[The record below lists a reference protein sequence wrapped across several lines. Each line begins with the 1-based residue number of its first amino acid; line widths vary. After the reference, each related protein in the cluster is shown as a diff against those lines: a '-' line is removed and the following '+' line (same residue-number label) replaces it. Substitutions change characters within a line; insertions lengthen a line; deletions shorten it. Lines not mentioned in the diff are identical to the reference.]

1 MKQNITKFDIG
12 KTYIVVSP
20 CDTGARWKFKVISR
34 TENTI
39 TVSGDFTGRK
49 QTKILRITVIPAG
62 HYGMLEEACKPL
74 GSYSMCPI
82 LRATATTE
90 NFKIMYGY

>member
-20 CDTGARWKFKVISR
+20 FDTGARWKFKVISR
-34 TENTI
+34 TEKTI
-39 TVSGDFTGRK
+39 TVSGDFLGRN

-74 GSYSMCPI
+74 GNYSMCPI
-82 LRATATTE
+82 LRATANTE

>member
-12 KTYIVVSP
+12 KTYIVVST
-20 CDTGARWKFKVISR
+20 CDTGARWKLKVISR
-34 TENTI
+34 TEKTI
-39 TVSGDFTGRK
+39 TVSGDFPGRK
-49 QTKILRITVIPAG
+49 QTKILRITVIHAG
-62 HYGMLEEACKPL
+62 HYGMLEESCKPL
-74 GSYSMCPI
+74 ASYSMCPI

>member
-12 KTYIVVSP
+12 KSDIVDSTF
-20 CDTGARWKFKVISR
+20 DTGARWKFKVISR
-34 TENTI
+34 TDKTI
-39 TVSGDFTGRK
+39 TVSGDFPGRK

-62 HYGMLEEACKPL
+62 HYGMLEESCKPL

>member
-1 MKQNITKFDIG
+1 MNELKVTLSCGISVDF
-12 KTYIVVSP
+12 
-20 CDTGARWKFKVISR
+20 TGARWKFKVISR
-34 TENTI
+34 TEKTI
-39 TVSGDFTGRK
+39 TVSGDFPGRK

-62 HYGMLEEACKPL
+62 HYVMLEDACKPL